1 MNITVEKIKALMD
14 DTGCEEF
21 EAKTALEIAGGN
33 FNKAIYCVGAM
44 LNYITAYKT
53 KIVLQNDN
61 IFGLIHIITN
71 NKNLDLLRFSVVM
84 TYNPIVYEQNIE
96 VDWFSF
102 EKKLYS
108 YRLVEGVIEQYTKSI
123 ETNLKDYISN
133 NLKDNKIINCK
144 DMKMVLETYFAENN
158 LQIEIVAQV
167 LTLRDFKKLP
177 NYFPDIVPTETIS
190 SKYSAA
196 IELETVVFEDFFGK
210 KIENLSVG
218 DKILAKII
226 DTRDIAHYIG
236 HLIGA
241 KKDQIMIPI
250 PTEVKSIE
258 KKEKE
263 YILYLKY
270 SDLIFGK
277 AHVVKG
283 TNLKILDTKDTTW
296 SQKNFLPYYHKDI
309 KIDEK

>member
-1 MNITVEKIKALMD
+1 MNITAEKIKALMD

-33 FNKAIYCVGAM
+33 FNKAISCVGAM
-44 LNYITAYKT
+44 LKYITAYKA

-71 NKNLDLLRFSVVM
+71 NKNLDLLRFSIVM

-108 YRLVEGVIEQYTKSI
+108 YRLVEGAIEQYTKSI
-123 ETNLKDYISN
+123 ETNLREYIST
-133 NLKDNKIINCK
+133 NLKDNKIMNCT
-144 DMKMVLETYFAENN
+144 DMKIILDTYFAENN
-158 LQIEIVAQV
+158 LQIEIVAQE

-177 NYFPDIVPTETIS
+177 NYFPDIVPKETIS
-190 SKYSAA
+190 SEYSSAV
-196 IELETVVFEDFFGK
+196 ELEAIIFEDSLGK
-210 KIENLSVG
+210 KIEDLSVG
-218 DKILAKII
+218 DKILTKIT

-241 KKDQIMIPI
+241 KKDQNMIPI
-250 PTEVKSIE
+250 PTEVKSVE
-258 KKEKE
+258 KVENE
-263 YILYLKY
+263 YIVYLKY

-277 AHVVKG
+277 AHIAGG
-283 TNLKILDTKDTTW
+283 TTLKILDTKDTAW
-296 SQKNFLPYYHKDI
+296 SPNFLPYYHKDI
-309 KIDEK
+309 KIDKK